1 MFLAA
6 QSMAVGTLMV
16 KWVTKYSDPIQ
27 ATAWHMIF
35 GGFPLLALSLAQETE
50 LPARLEGL
58 TAADV
63 GALGYTTVF
72 GAAAGYAIFFYFA
85 SKGNLTKLSTLTF
98 LTPLFAAS
106 FGFAVL
112 GETLTPVQGAGAL
125 VTLLGITLVANGGIG
140 EQPEPEKEA

>member
-1 MFLAA
+1 M
-6 QSMAVGTLMV
+6 
-16 KWVTKYSDPIQ
+16 
-27 ATAWHMIF
+27 
-35 GGFPLLALSLAQETE
+35 
-50 LPARLEGL
+50 
-58 TAADV
+58 
-63 GALGYTTVF
+63 F